1 MSAGEWFAIGVV
13 CFVGALGFA
22 LTLLSINQRTEG
34 DDAEERREVGKA
46 ADAWEAEKLRQEGL
60 L

>member
-1 MSAGEWFAIGVV
+1 MNAFEWFATGLICFIAGLGV
-13 CFVGALGFA
+13 A
-22 LTLLSINQRTEG
+22 LTLMSINQRSEG

-46 ADAWEAEKLRQEGL
+46 ADAWEAEKLRNEGL